1 VLAVVVAVL
10 WFVPSNEYIFLP
22 DAPRAVEP
30 LVEVPGEHDMDER
43 GGIYMVDIFVRKASL
58 FERLFPGI
66 HDGASLVP
74 AEAVNPT
81 GVSETQR
88 IQQSRNEMSQS
99 QKIAAA
105 VALRYLGH
113 KVKVKTNG
121 VEVTAVLPD
130 SPAVGKLDVGDVIVS
145 VNGTPVKT
153 PDDLHEAMTKVQP
166 GETVTFGVHRS
177 GGVDQVRLKTVESQT
192 EPGRAIVGVQIDQ
205 SAMID
210 LPVDIKINTGS
221 IGGPSAGLAFALDIV
236 DESGQDLDDD
246 RKIVVT
252 GALDLDGTVEPIG
265 GIKQKTIAARDAHA
279 DLFLVPDGNVEEAR
293 RYADGLDVVP
303 VSTFREALSEL
314 TKE

>member
-1 VLAVVVAVL
+1 VVAVVVAVL

-22 DAPRAVEP
+22 DPPRAVEP
-30 LVEVPGEHDMDER
+30 LVHVPGEHDMDER

-99 QKIAAA
+99 QKIAAT

-113 KVKVKTNG
+113 KVEVKTNG
-121 VEVTAVLPD
+121 VEVTAVFPD
-130 SPAVGKLDVGDVIVS
+130 SPADGKLNDGDIIFS
-145 VNGTPVKT
+145 VDDKPVKT
-153 PDDLHEAMTKVQP
+153 PEELRDAMSKVEP
-166 GETVTFGVHRS
+166 GETVTFGVRRS
-177 GGVDQVRLKTVESQT
+177 GGVEQVELKTVESQT
-192 EPGRAIVGVQIDQ
+192 EPGRPIVGIQIDQ
-205 SAMID
+205 SASID
-210 LPVDIKINTGS
+210 LPVDIKIDTGS

-265 GIKQKTIAARDAHA
+265 GIKQKTIAAREAHA

-293 RYADGLDVVP
+293 RYADGLEVIP
-303 VSTFREALSEL
+303 ASTFREALSVL
-314 TKE
+314 TK